1 MGFFRSFSKAFF
13 DELGTIKSS
22 TYLFGLLTWIPL
34 LVYVLIVL
42 IFHQGLLR
50 EMPIAVVDNDRS
62 ELSRRV
68 SFMLDASSSLHVSHK
83 TQTLLEASS
92 LLRQSKVYGI
102 IVIPPHFERNI
113 YLKSQPKIEV
123 MLNSQYILIG
133 KSLNAAIS
141 TSLQT
146 LAAQIDVVKNLAH
159 TERFESAISSAIPI
173 GLQVTPFFNT
183 SQSYFPFLVSA
194 IIPAIWQVFIVI
206 AAIAS
211 IGMVFKRKEEE
222 KLFEDGN
229 ITATLLGKSFPYTV
243 AFLLQGVLFLLYM
256 YVYLPFGFEGS
267 FAVTIFAMLLSV
279 IAYQGIGLFLFVVG
293 FDYARA
299 LSLGAV
305 YTAPAFAFLG
315 ITFPRSDMPS
325 FAQFWNDMLPIAHYM
340 KIQIAQANYG
350 ASVIDM
356 LPILLSIALFF
367 LVWPLVIFRFKKRL
381 ERV

>member
-13 DELGTIKSS
+13 DELGAIKSS

-34 LVYVLIVL
+34 LVYVLIIS

-50 EMPIAVVDNDRS
+50 EMPIAVVDNDKS

-68 SFMLDASSSLHVSHK
+68 SFMLDASSSLHVNHK

-102 IVIPPHFERNI
+102 IVIPPYFERNI

-133 KSLNAAIS
+133 KSLNAAIN

-146 LAAQIDVVKNLAH
+146 LAAQIDVAKNLAH

-194 IIPAIWQVFIVI
+194 IISAIWQVFIVI
-206 AAIAS
+206 ATIAS

-222 KLFEDGN
+222 KLFEDGD
-229 ITATLLGKSFPYTV
+229 ITATLLGKSFPYTIV
-243 AFLLQGVLFLLYM
+243 FLLQGMLFLLYM

-315 ITFPRSDMPS
+315 ITFPKSDMPS

-340 KIQIAQANYG
+340 KLQIAQANYG
-350 ASVIDM
+350 ASVIEM
-356 LPILLSIALFF
+356 IPLLASIALFF
-367 LVWPLVIFRFKKRL
+367 LVWPLVIFRFKKHL